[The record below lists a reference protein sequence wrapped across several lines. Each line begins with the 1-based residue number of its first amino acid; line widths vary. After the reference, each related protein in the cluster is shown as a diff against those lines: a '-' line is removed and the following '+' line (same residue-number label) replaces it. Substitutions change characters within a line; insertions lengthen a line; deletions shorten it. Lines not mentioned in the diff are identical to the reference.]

1 MILTND
7 KEIHAEI
14 SSITLSLYDFRAL
27 LFPAQFGAIEH
38 SLGQFRATRHFI
50 APYKAIKQFP
60 TPYKTLDIS
69 KWSYLKLIHTNK
81 QVPSPNNLMNIW
93 PCQTTQTC
101 LWHLKL
107 KPQPQSYT
115 VLDQMPVLSNL
126 VNRQRSLLFC
136 KVSPNLCQKTTSV
149 RISSYWYHYHVQ
161 NCQMQPR

>member
-69 KWSYLKLIHTNK
+69 K
-81 QVPSPNNLMNIW
+81 
-93 PCQTTQTC
+93 
-101 LWHLKL
+101 
-107 KPQPQSYT
+107 
-115 VLDQMPVLSNL
+115 
-126 VNRQRSLLFC
+126 
-136 KVSPNLCQKTTSV
+136 
-149 RISSYWYHYHVQ
+149 
-161 NCQMQPR
+161 